1 MTKVKQKK
9 EKWKENFLGSNA
21 AGYSTNDKILE
32 KYAKYGLDP
41 IPDLD
46 TGIGTE
52 TAINHYGL
60 TTLFKLSADGEL
72 FIP

>member
-1 MTKVKQKK
+1 MATKFTYKMRSGGNGMWGRGPAQCK
-9 EKWKENFLGSNA
+9 NN
-21 AGYSTNDKILE
+21 
-32 KYAKYGLDP
+32 KYGLDP
-41 IPDLD
+41 VPDLD
-46 TGIGTE
+46 TGIGAE